1 MQAANSLVNF
11 TRSYQV
17 VCDEKTALAKKHSIL
32 SRQVEAQNKLKQDY
46 KAKVDAAAKKI
57 IDEAVAKL
65 KEEQAQ
71 IASLTSKLSDLET
84 QVADSRKSAIEDYC
98 NSDDF
103 VNYLV

>member
-1 MQAANSLVNF
+1 M
-11 TRSYQV
+11 
-17 VCDEKTALAKKHSIL
+17 
-32 SRQVEAQNKLKQDY
+32 KQDY
-46 KAKVDAAAKKI
+46 KVKVDATAKKI

-71 IASLTSKLSDLET
+71 VASLTTKLSDLET